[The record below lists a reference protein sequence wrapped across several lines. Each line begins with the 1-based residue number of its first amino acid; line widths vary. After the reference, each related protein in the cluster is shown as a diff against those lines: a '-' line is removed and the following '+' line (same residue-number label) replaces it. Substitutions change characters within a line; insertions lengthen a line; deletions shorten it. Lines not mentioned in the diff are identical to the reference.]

1 MRAFL
6 RDINPELINVY
17 RAVRDEPRLLMLRLD
32 EHLANFRRDRET
44 YYYLVRSRHHL
55 PKGEVV
61 ERASRMIFLNKTCF
75 NGLWRV
81 NARGEFNVPIGSHK
95 NPSLYDEENLFSAS
109 RALQRVHLAEQDFRD
124 TLSQLGPGDFAY
136 IDPPY
141 VPVSA
146 TASFTSYAKEDFGA
160 EEQRELAAQFIAAAD
175 RGARLMLSNS
185 DTPFVR
191 QLYQRFQIHTVQARR
206 AINCDGSKRGE
217 VSEVV
222 ITAGG

>member
-1 MRAFL
+1 MR
-6 RDINPELINVY
+6 
-17 RAVRDEPRLLMLRLD
+17 RLD
-32 EHLANFRRDRET
+32 EHLRNFQRDREN
-44 YYYLVRSRHHL
+44 YFYLVRSRHHL
-55 PKGEVV
+55 PKNDVV
-61 ERASRMIFLNKTCF
+61 ERASRMVFLNKTCF

-81 NARGEFNVPIGSHK
+81 NARGEFNVPIGSNK
-95 NPSLYDEENLFSAS
+95 NPALYDEENIISAS
-109 RALQRVHLAEQDFRD
+109 RALQRVHLDEQDFRD

-141 VPVSA
+141 VPLTA
-146 TASFTSYAKEDFGA
+146 TANFTSYAKEDFGP
-160 EEQRELAAQFIAAAD
+160 EEQRELAAQFTAAAG

-191 QLYQRFQIHTVQARR
+191 QLYQRFQIHAVKARR

-222 ITAGG
+222 IVAGG